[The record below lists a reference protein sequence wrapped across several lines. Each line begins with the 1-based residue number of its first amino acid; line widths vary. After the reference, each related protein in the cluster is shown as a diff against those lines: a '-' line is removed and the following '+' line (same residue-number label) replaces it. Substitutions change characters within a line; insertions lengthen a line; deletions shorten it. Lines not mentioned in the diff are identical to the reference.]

1 MRLRS
6 FASFV
11 LGVLFL
17 TASSAHAASVIE
29 HQFTLD
35 PAAVKVTQRGGFA
48 SVDVKGGM
56 REFAPGRP
64 DLPWLSE
71 RIDLPVGARVTA
83 IEVID
88 VATTPIAEGVQ
99 LQPSISPSPGLG
111 DVVRSQPDDL
121 YFTGNAFQP
130 ARLAEL
136 GVQGGQRG
144 RSVAYLRW
152 SPVRWSP
159 ASGRLEQVTSL
170 RVRLTLESG
179 AEPPVKRERIVREW
193 EDELPVMS
201 AKEAATVLRS
211 ATPEGKQQAEPF
223 RPQQIPS
230 VLGSPVAYLIIT
242 SDAMAP
248 AFQQL
253 ADWKTQSGVPAV
265 VRTVSFITQQYP
277 YGVDDAHRVRMF
289 IKDAYSRWGT
299 KWVLLAGD
307 TDVIPERLART
318 LFYGGESIASDL
330 YFQCLDGNWNADGD
344 SLYGEGYADVEDV
357 GDLVDLL
364 PEVYVGRAPVST
376 PADAQIFVNKTLQY
390 TKTPVGGY
398 ESRYLAFA
406 EVLFPQEWQPGQET
420 SLDGAELIEEL
431 LPIFDQRPDLPLRR
445 LYQNFTDVRWRP
457 GSMLE
462 SRQAVIDS
470 MNRGYNLAIHIG
482 HGYRNIMSVGDAS
495 LVNADAAN
503 LSNGN
508 KLINLYAINC
518 TSNAIDFPCI
528 GEAFIKNPNGGAV
541 TNVGSTR
548 FDFPTAGR
556 AYQAEY
562 FRLFLEDSVNAV
574 GELTAR
580 QKLPFIA
587 FSNYDGVNRWT
598 QMTLL
603 MLGDPELRMWS
614 GNWRTLTVAHP
625 ASVAI
630 SDSQFTVNVSIGGV
644 PLYGAR
650 VVAFRSG
657 DEYRVATTNGAGN
670 AVLPFRPDSLGTFLL
685 TVTAF
690 NSKPYQ
696 ATLNITASGLASL
709 ADGTPVLDDD
719 NVGGTIG
726 DGDSKIDAGE
736 TIDVRVPV
744 SNRGGGAATA
754 VNGTLTT
761 TDGLVTITAAVV
773 AYGTINAGATSNP
786 SVGFRVSFPY
796 TLPDQREVPFKLTLV
811 AGSSSWVENFQL
823 TVRSPDL
830 VHNGHVE
837 TEVGGNNNGRP
848 EVNENVTY
856 QLRLRNNGTGVA
868 RGVSLKLRSSD
879 GLAQITD
886 STAAFADIATGI
898 TTTGDGVTF
907 KPLSSAAKL
916 SLVVSDVFGELYTK
930 RLDLS
935 YPATPVSLLG
945 VGEATSIALTF
956 AHSAEPDLQGY
967 NVYRSSAQ
975 AGTYTK
981 VNPTPTDR
989 TSYYLDENLTPLTR
1003 YYFKVTAVDSSGNES
1018 SQSLVA
1024 SASTNPPLHSIF
1036 PIPMDGN
1043 TPSSVALEYIY
1054 QVNRMDIVVG
1064 AEHMFVMHSDGT
1076 APVDAD
1082 QSEVTLGDFSLRGKY
1097 FAAAPSVGQLD
1108 NSGWSIVAPSWDSS
1122 AVYVFDKLGN
1132 VRPGWPFYMP
1142 NNIWSSAAIGD
1153 LNGDGSS
1160 EIAFGSN
1167 GAQFYVLRAN
1177 GTEWIDGDANPTTMG
1192 VFKNL
1197 LQPYNFGTPA
1207 LADLDGD
1214 GLPEI
1219 IMGGF
1224 EGKLYAWKSNGTNVP
1239 GFPLTTNGN
1248 ITCSVAVGYLD
1259 GPGDTSPEIIFATSS
1274 DSLYVL
1280 NADGKRRANWPVWTR
1295 ASGSSK
1301 TPSPALA
1308 DINNDGFV
1316 DIVWQSTNGGV
1327 YVWNRT
1333 GSLIPPFGNIRYSI
1347 LTNGASESSPVVA
1360 DINGDSRPD
1369 IVVGDEYG
1377 LLTAISGLNGT
1388 VLPGFPIQTQAEIRG
1403 AAALGDIDG
1412 DGKTEIVLAGW
1423 DKNLYVWDYDFPYS
1437 PGGPAPW
1444 PQFHHD
1450 ARRTGN
1456 MSAPLFVGGVDD
1468 EAEGGVI
1475 TAGRVEFSAI
1485 TPNPSRTSGKA
1496 RLWFGI
1502 PADLAGKDYDLA
1514 VYDLTGRRVKTVD
1527 TGLSKAGRFSLEWDL
1542 RDDQGRAVQG
1552 GVYFARFT
1560 VGGKTAA
1567 RKLVVLD

>member
-6 FASFV
+6 IATIF
-11 LGVLFL
+11 LGGLIL
-17 TASSAHAASVIE
+17 LAPSARAASSIE
-29 HQFTLD
+29 HEWNLD
-35 PAAVKVTQRGGFA
+35 PARVSVTQRGGFTV
-48 SVDVKGGM
+48 VDAKGAM

-71 RIDLPVGARVTA
+71 RIDIPAGTRVTSV
-83 IEVID
+83 EVVNLVTAPLASD
-88 VATTPIAEGVQ
+88 AVLQSSIAPQ
-99 LQPSISPSPGLG
+99 PGLG
-111 DVVRSQPDDL
+111 PVVRTPATAA
-121 YFTGNAFQP
+121 YFTGNTFQP
-130 ARLAEL
+130 ERLVEL
-136 GVQGGQRG
+136 GAQGGMRG
-144 RSVAYLRW
+144 RSVAFVRW
-152 SPVRWSP
+152 APVRWSP
-159 ASGRLEQVTSL
+159 ATGRLERVTSL

-179 AEPPVKRERIVREW
+179 AEPPVRRERIVPEW
-193 EDELPVMS
+193 EDDLPPMS

-211 ATPEGKQQAEPF
+211 ATSGDKVQAEPF
-223 RPQQIPS
+223 RPQQVPS

-265 VRTVSFITQQYP
+265 VRTVSFVTQQYP
-277 YGVDDAHRVRMF
+277 YGVDDADRIRMF
-289 IKDAYSRWGT
+289 IRDAYARWGT
-299 KWVLLAGD
+299 KWVLLGGD
-307 TDVIPERLART
+307 TDVIPERLAHT

-330 YFQCLDGNWNADGD
+330 YFQCLDRNWNADGD
-344 SLYGEGYADVEDV
+344 SLYGEGYLDVDDP
-357 GDLVDLL
+357 GDACDML
-364 PEVYVGRAPVST
+364 PEVYVGRAPVSSA
-376 PADAQIFVNKTLQY
+376 ADAQVFVNKTLQY
-390 TKTPVGGY
+390 IKTPVGGY

-406 EVLFPQEWQPGQET
+406 EVLFPQDWQTGQET
-420 SLDGAELIEEL
+420 SLDGAELVEEL

-445 LYQNFTDVRWRP
+445 LYQNYLDPRWRP
-457 GSMLE
+457 GSLVE
-462 SRQAVIDS
+462 NRQAVLDS
-470 MNRGYNLAIHIG
+470 LNRGYNVAIHVG

-495 LVNADAAN
+495 LTNADAAG
-503 LSNGN
+503 LTNGN

-562 FRLFLEDSVNAV
+562 FRLFVEDSITAV
-574 GELTAR
+574 GELQTR

-614 GNWRTLTVAHP
+614 GNWRTLTVSHP
-625 ASVAI
+625 GAVAI
-630 SDSQFTVNVSIGGV
+630 SDSSFTVNVSVSGV

-650 VVAFRSG
+650 VVAYRAG
-657 DEYRVATTNGAGN
+657 DEFRIATTDGAGN
-670 AVLPFRPDSLGTFLL
+670 AVVPFRPDSLGSFVL

-690 NSKPYQ
+690 NAKPYQ
-696 ATLNITASGLASL
+696 ATLAISASGLASL
-709 ADGTPVLDDD
+709 ADGAPVIDDD

-726 DGDSKIDAGE
+726 DGDSKLDAGE
-736 TIDVRVPV
+736 TVDLRVPV
-744 SNRGGGAATA
+744 ANRGGGAATTVA
-754 VNGTLTT
+754 GSLTT
-761 TDGLVTITAAVV
+761 TDPLVTIVAPAV
-773 AYGTINAGATSNP
+773 AYGTINAGASSNP
-786 SVGFRVSFPY
+786 ATGFRVSFPY
-796 TLPDQREVPFKLTLV
+796 TLIDQREVPFKLTLV
-811 AGSSSWVENFQL
+811 SGGRSWTEDFQL
-823 TVRSPDL
+823 TVRGPDL
-830 VHNGHVE
+830 VHNGHIE
-837 TEVGGNNNGRP
+837 TETGGNNNGRP
-848 EVNENVTY
+848 EVNEFVTY
-856 QLRLRNNGTGVA
+856 QLKLRNNGTGIA
-868 RGVSLKLRSSD
+868 RGVSIKLRSYD
-879 GLAQITD
+879 GLALVTD
-886 STAAFADIATGI
+886 STASFADIATGV

-916 SLVVSDVFGELYTK
+916 SIVVSDVFGELYTK

-935 YPATPVSLLG
+935 FPATPVSLLG
-945 VGEATSIALTF
+945 VGEATSIALTW
-956 AHSAEPDLQGY
+956 AHSAESDLQGY
-967 NVYRSSAQ
+967 NIYRSNTQ

-981 VNPTPTDR
+981 VNPTPSDR

-1003 YYFKVTAVDSSGNES
+1003 YYFKISAVDSSGNES
-1018 SQSLVA
+1018 SQSVLA
-1024 SASTNPPLHSIF
+1024 SASTNPPVHSIF

-1054 QVNRMDIVVG
+1054 QANQMDIVVG
-1064 AEHMFVMHSDGT
+1064 AEHMFVMHADGT

-1082 QSEVTLGDFSLRGKY
+1082 NSEVTLGDFSARGKY
-1097 FAAAPSVGQLD
+1097 FAAAPSVATLD
-1108 NSGWSIVAPSWDSS
+1108 GNGWSIIAPSWDSS

-1132 VRPGWPFYMP
+1132 VRSGWPFYMP

-1153 LNGDGSS
+1153 LDGDGSS
-1160 EIAFGSN
+1160 ELAFGSN
-1167 GAQFYVLRAN
+1167 GVQFYVLRAN
-1177 GTEWIDGDANPTTMG
+1177 GTEWMDGDANPTTKG

-1197 LQPYNFGTPA
+1197 ASSYNFGTPA
-1207 LADLDGD
+1207 MADLDND
-1214 GLPEI
+1214 NLPEI
-1219 IMGGF
+1219 VYGGF
-1224 EGKLYAWKSNGTNVP
+1224 DGKLYAWKANGTNVP
-1239 GFPLTTNGN
+1239 GFPLLTSGS
-1248 ITCSVAVGYLD
+1248 ITSSPAVGYLD
-1259 GPGDTSPEIIFATSS
+1259 GPGDTSPEIVFAASN

-1280 NADGKRRANWPVWTR
+1280 QADGKRRAGWPVWTR
-1295 ASGSSK
+1295 TTGGSK
-1301 TPSPALA
+1301 IPSPALA

-1333 GSLIPPFGNIRYSI
+1333 GSLIPPFGNLRYSI
-1347 LTNGASESSPVVA
+1347 LTSGASESSPVVG

-1377 LLTAISGLNGT
+1377 LLTAFSGLNGT
-1388 VLPGFPIQTQAEIRG
+1388 ILPGFPIQTQAEIRG
-1403 AAALGDIDG
+1403 AAGLADIDR

-1423 DKNLYVWDYDFPYS
+1423 DKNLYVWDYDFPFS
-1437 PGGPAPW
+1437 PAGPAPW

-1450 ARRTGN
+1450 ARRTGFMN
-1456 MSAPLFVGGVDD
+1456 APLFVGVDPD
-1468 EAEGGVI
+1468 ADLAGIVP
-1475 TAGRVEFSAI
+1475 GRVDFASIA
-1485 TPNPSRTSGKA
+1485 PNPTRASQRA

-1502 PADLAGKDYDLA
+1502 PADLAGQDYQLA
-1514 VYDLTGRRVKTVD
+1514 VYDLTGRRVKLVD

-1542 RDDQGRAVQG
+1542 RDDQGRSVEG

-1560 VGGKTAA
+1560 VGGKSAA